1 MTIIPEEMNANPIN
15 FFLSNFETFI
25 PNKPKWSITMEAMD
39 WPSKLNAIVIEA
51 PRAEKLMLLK
61 RTVNTP
67 IAPALY
73 KKVEYLYRNGFYFC

>member
-1 MTIIPEEMNANPIN
+1 
-15 FFLSNFETFI
+15 
-25 PNKPKWSITMEAMD
+25 MEAMD

-73 KKVEYLYRNGFYFC
+73 KKWNAFIKMDFIFVYD

>member
-1 MTIIPEEMNANPIN
+1 
-15 FFLSNFETFI
+15 
-25 PNKPKWSITMEAMD
+25 MEAMD

-51 PRAEKLMLLK
+51 PRTEKLILLK

-73 KKVEYLYRNGFYFC
+73 KKKWNAFIKMDFMFVYD

>member
-1 MTIIPEEMNANPIN
+1 M
-15 FFLSNFETFI
+15 
-25 PNKPKWSITMEAMD
+25 MEAMD

-51 PRAEKLMLLK
+51 PRTEKLILLK

-73 KKVEYLYRNGFYFC
+73 KKWNTFIEMNFMFV